1 MATLMVRHK
10 VKEFSVWKAAY
21 EAFEPI
27 RKKMG
32 VTGAGAYQSDA
43 DPNEVTAYHHFA
55 TMDQAKAFAGSTELK
70 EAMEGAGV
78 VGPPDIW
85 FGNDI

>member
-10 VKEFSVWKAAY
+10 VKEFGAWKVAY
-21 EAFEPI
+21 EAFEET
-27 RKKMG
+27 RKEMG
-32 VTGAGAYQSDA
+32 VIKHGAYQSDA

-55 TMDQAKAFAGSTELK
+55 TMDEAKAFAGSAQLK

-78 VGPPDIW
+78 VGAPDIW